1 MNDTDALTYILP
13 KGNHSTQY
21 NRVYSERDIINNTF
35 FDKIIQYI
43 EELGVNINFLKKN
56 ICYILFPAQ
65 SYLSSRLKIPQCNK
79 YKHPIWESISI
90 ERPPSN
96 FILKNFIAFV

>member
-43 EELGVNINFLKKN
+43 EELGVNINFFKKKHLLYF
-56 ICYILFPAQ
+56 IP
-65 SYLSSRLKIPQCNK
+65 STKLSKFK
-79 YKHPIWESISI
+79 
-90 ERPPSN
+90 
-96 FILKNFIAFV
+96 A